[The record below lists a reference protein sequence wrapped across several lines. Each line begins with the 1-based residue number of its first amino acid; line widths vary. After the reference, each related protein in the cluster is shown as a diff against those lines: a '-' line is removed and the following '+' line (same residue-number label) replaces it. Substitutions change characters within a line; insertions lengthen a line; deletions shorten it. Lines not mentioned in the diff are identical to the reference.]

1 VGFIVTVVDP
11 TGTAVHADVVTN
23 AAVIG
28 VFNVDHLLA
37 RAGER
42 LGSELADK
50 LRFRIFLKNH
60 NFYSFY
66 LIKLKFW
73 GNV

>member
-1 VGFIVTVVDP
+1 MGFIVTVVDP

-50 LRFRIFLKNH
+50 LRFRIFKKIIT
-60 NFYSFY
+60 FIVF
-66 LIKLKFW
+66 
-73 GNV
+73 V